1 MSAKVKVIGDETG
14 NVINQSANNP
24 EYGYVRVEQIKTMF
38 DENSFLRRK
47 AVSALI
53 HGYMDDLKAEGY
65 YAGQELPGKI
75 QVIESIKPFSEKNP
89 TQGLKRAG
97 NTGIVCTVEGLPIYR
112 KTIYS
117 GNASAED
124 VLVKHDNIDV
134 IRNAF
139 KAETAT
145 NVDKLTAVNPSAS
158 DEFNID

>member
-1 MSAKVKVIGDETG
+1 MSAKVKVIGDATG

-24 EYGYVRVEQIKTMF
+24 EYGYVRVEQIKTVF

-65 YAGQELPGKI
+65 FAGQELPGKVV
-75 QVIESIKPFSEKNP
+75 VIETIKPFSEKNP
-89 TQGLKRAG
+89 SQGIKHAG
-97 NTGIVCTVEGLPIYR
+97 NTGIVCTIEGLPIYR

-117 GNASAED
+117 DNSSAED
-124 VLVKHDNIDV
+124 VLVKHDNVDA

-139 KAETAT
+139 NLEKVASAITS
-145 NVDKLTAVNPSAS
+145 DPSN
-158 DEFNID
+158 EFNI